1 MPAKSL
7 QSCTTLRDAL
17 DGGLSGSSVHGLLQA
32 RILEWVAMASSRGSS
47 QSCCILACVSHIVKG
62 ARELSGVF
70 FHFWLYLL
78 CSVAHT
84 ILVPQPGI
92 KPVPRAVEVW
102 SLNHRTTREIPL
114 GSFFFFLIKA
124 LILFITLL
132 TKYCLCLLIC
142 CLRWS

>member
-1 MPAKSL
+1 MLWTVACQAP
-7 QSCTTLRDAL
+7 
-17 DGGLSGSSVHGLLQA
+17 SVHGLLQA
-32 RILEWVAMASSRGSS
+32 RILEWVAMPSSRGSS
-47 QSCCILACVSHIVKG
+47 QSCCILACVPHIVKG

-102 SLNHRTTREIPL
+102 SLKHRTTREIPL
-114 GSFFFFLIKA
+114 GSFFFFYKGTNPIHYFANKSPSGQSYG
-124 LILFITLL
+124 F
-132 TKYCLCLLIC
+132 
-142 CLRWS
+142 SSSHV